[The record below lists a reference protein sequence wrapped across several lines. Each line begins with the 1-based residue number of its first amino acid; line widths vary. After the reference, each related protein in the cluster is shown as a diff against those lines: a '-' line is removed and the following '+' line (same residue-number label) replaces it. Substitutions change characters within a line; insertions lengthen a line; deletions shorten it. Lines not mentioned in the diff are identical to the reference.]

1 MRIMHV
7 CYFVEYG
14 FTQRPINLNQ
24 IETTIL
30 THTASITMPLGSC
43 QEIYHFLITSDVG
56 PFVRDHYFLIFIF
69 LYLVIHIIRVISN
82 FLDTFFQNFPL
93 LVH

>member
-1 MRIMHV
+1 MKHSMRIMHV

-56 PFVRDHYFLIFIF
+56 PFIRDHYFLIFLF
-69 LYLVIHIIRVISN
+69 FSN
-82 FLDTFFQNFPL
+82 TYYSCNI
-93 LVH
+93 